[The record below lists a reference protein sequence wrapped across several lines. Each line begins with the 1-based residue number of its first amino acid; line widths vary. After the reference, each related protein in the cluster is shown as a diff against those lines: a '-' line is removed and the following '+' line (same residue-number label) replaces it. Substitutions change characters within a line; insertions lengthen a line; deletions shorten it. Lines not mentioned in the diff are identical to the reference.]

1 MLQNTFCHIPGFGP
15 ETERRLWSSGLH
27 SWDEVRDGGCLPL
40 GQTKSEL
47 LQRHIRASA
56 EQLSAGNVQHFAG
69 CVPAQEHW
77 RLFRE
82 FGDSAAYLDIETT
95 GLSGSRDHITTIVLY
110 DGHRIRHYVHG
121 DNLADFKREIRNHR
135 LLVTYNGKTFDLP
148 FIRQSLGLPMDQAH
162 IDLRYVL
169 AGLGYR
175 GGLKQCER
183 QLGLDRGELAEVD
196 GFFAVLLWQDYKE
209 RGNRHAL
216 DTLLAYNTLDVL
228 NLARLMTLGYNLKV
242 RATPFGH
249 SHQLPAPAIP
259 ANPFSADVP
268 TIERLQRKRG
278 W

>member
-40 GQTKSEL
+40 GQTKTEL
-47 LQRHIRASA
+47 LRRHIRASA

-95 GLSGSRDHITTIVLY
+95 GLSGSRDHITNIVLY

-121 DNLADFKREIRNHR
+121 DYLADFKSEIRDYR

-183 QLGLDRGELAEVD
+183 QLGLDRGELADVD

-209 RGNRHAL
+209 RGNRRAL

-242 RATPFGH
+242 RATPFGS
-249 SHQLPAPAIP
+249 SHQLPAPVIP
-259 ANPFSADVP
+259 ANPFTADVP